1 MKTDLINKKKWWP
14 GLWVVVRTKVKRQN
28 WHFSK
33 AETLSSF
40 KLNVHNHI
48 CERVCNETILSSSSR
63 TQNNY
68 MIQELIKNY
77 NPVESMGFAML

>member
-1 MKTDLINKKKWWP
+1 MTWIVSCSENKSKE
-14 GLWVVVRTKVKRQN
+14 TKQ

-33 AETLSSF
+33 AETPSYF

-48 CERVCNETILSSSSR
+48 CERVSNETICSSSSR

-68 MIQELIKNY
+68 MIDKLIKNY